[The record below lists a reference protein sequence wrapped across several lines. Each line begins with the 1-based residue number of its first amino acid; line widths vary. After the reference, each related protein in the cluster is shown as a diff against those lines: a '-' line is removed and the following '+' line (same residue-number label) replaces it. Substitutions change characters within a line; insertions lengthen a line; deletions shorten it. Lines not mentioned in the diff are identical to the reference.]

1 MRRLESCWGHSVIT
15 VLVITVLVIT
25 VLVTTVPLS
34 ARIIEVGHRG
44 LR

>member
-15 VLVITVLVIT
+15 VLVTT
-25 VLVTTVPLS
+25 VLVTTVPLG

>member
-25 VLVTTVPLS
+25 TVPLG